1 MSNRTTSGA
10 ASPDDMGT
18 LAKGGRTNI
27 GGFAIRLVS
36 RMPFLFAA
44 GRLYGPDAVGR
55 YAIAVVV
62 IEFGAL
68 IATLG
73 LKRGLALALAKGK
86 DEACTVW
93 DAMLLATLVS
103 LAAGGLLF
111 ALPELMYPD
120 GVVTRFDPWF
130 AWTILPIALSDVAV
144 AALSYR
150 RNFRAA
156 VTARAI
162 IEPWTISIAVLAYYY
177 VARAEGLT
185 LAYMT
190 ALVAAM
196 VASVVPMARE
206 FGWPRGWRPHPGRV
220 AAMARLNAP
229 LAGAETI
236 EWGTRNVDRF
246 ILGMV
251 FEPKIVGI
259 YYMAQQISSVPQKLK
274 SSFDPILGPVI
285 TQSLAK
291 NDRAAIAQQ
300 VRQVGF
306 WIMSFQAIAALMGSI
321 PGEAVMGLI
330 GPQFVA
336 GTAALGFLL
345 WGEVL
350 ATQGAV
356 SEAALVYMARHRN
369 LAISV
374 GMLLFQIALSFA
386 LIFAMRWLDRSGWM
400 IWLPSGWTKLS
411 FPPNYQAAGP
421 AVALM
426 LSLTLTSLIKAGV
439 LRRMLGAPVMAW
451 RWSFLAAIAA
461 SVVVGTLFT
470 LLPKRFEW
478 VELVVGEPALVGAFL
493 FVVWRWSFK
502 PEDRTLFA
510 KLPGAG
516 AEPLPA

>member
-1 MSNRTTSGA
+1 LALSPADTTPS
-10 ASPDDMGT
+10 DIGT

-27 GGFAIRLVS
+27 GGFAIRLVA
-36 RMPFLFAA
+36 RMPFLFIA
-44 GRLYGPDAVGR
+44 GRMYGPDAVGR
-55 YAIAVVV
+55 YALAVVV
-62 IEFGAL
+62 IELGAL

-73 LKRGLALALAKGK
+73 LKRGLALALAESE
-86 DEACTVW
+86 DATATVW
-93 DAMLLATLVS
+93 DALLLALVAA
-103 LAAGGLLF
+103 LAIGGLLF
-111 ALPELMYPD
+111 AVPQIMFPD
-120 GVVTRFDPWF
+120 GVTDGFDRWF
-130 AWTILPIALSDVAV
+130 ALTIIPIALSDVAL
-144 AALSYR
+144 AALAYR
-150 RNFRAA
+150 RNIKAS

-162 IEPWTISIAVLAYYY
+162 VEPWTISVAVLVYYY
-177 VARAEGLT
+177 VARDDGLT

-190 ALVAAM
+190 ALTAAM
-196 VASVVPMARE
+196 VASLIPMLRSY
-206 FGWPRGWRPHPGRV
+206 GRPRGWRPHLGRV
-220 AAMARLNAP
+220 AAMARRNAP

-259 YYMAQQISSVPQKLK
+259 YYMAQQISSIPQKLK

-291 NDRAAIAQQ
+291 DDRAGIAQQ

-306 WIMSFQAIAALMGSI
+306 WIMSAQAIVALMGSI

-330 GPQFVA
+330 GPQFVY

-374 GMLLFQIALSFA
+374 AMLAFQIGLSFA
-386 LIFAMRWLDRSGWM
+386 LIYTIRWFGW
-400 IWLPSGWTKLS
+400 PD
-411 FPPNYQAAGP
+411 NYQAAGP
-421 AVALM
+421 AIALL

-461 SVVVGTLFT
+461 SVAVGTAFT

-478 VELVVGEPALVGAFL
+478 VELVVGEPALVGVFL
-493 FVVWRWSFK
+493 FIVWRWSFK
-502 PEDRTLFA
+502 PEDRTLFQ
-510 KLPGAG
+510 KLPGA
-516 AEPLPA
+516 EPLAV